1 MKTLRCLTGILVV
14 QEQRCSPTQSYLAH
28 HVLCE
33 RDQPEYPVI
42 KLPPFQTHLVTSP
55 SREHVHTSPITALQ
69 QHLLSNCPL
78 PSIIDSR
85 VTNWVRKLQTAL
97 TTCEGD
103 YLHKAQVAE
112 IMLASCHKLSGSS
125 HQFTVYFDAC
135 CKDTGIVNSLYIKML
150 IIKTQEQMWL
160 YFPTLQNVLK

>member
-1 MKTLRCLTGILVV
+1 MPDWHPWCVG
-14 QEQRCSPTQSYLAH
+14 
-28 HVLCE
+28 
-33 RDQPEYPVI
+33 
-42 KLPPFQTHLVTSP
+42 
-55 SREHVHTSPITALQ
+55 TALLSNTKLSGPSCTLWKRLAWISCHQLAAFPNVLVDGKPGHFTQ
-69 QHLLSNCPL
+69 QGARSHLPNNSTLSNCPL
-78 PSIIDSR
+78 PSIIGSR

-160 YFPTLQNVLK
+160 YFPMLQNVLK